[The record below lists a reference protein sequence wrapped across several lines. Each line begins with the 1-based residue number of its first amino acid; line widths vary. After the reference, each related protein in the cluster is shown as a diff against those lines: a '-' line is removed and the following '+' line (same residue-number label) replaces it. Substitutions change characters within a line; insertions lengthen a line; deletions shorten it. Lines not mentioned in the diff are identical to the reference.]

1 MIEELSKVCKTLEKE
16 SIKNT
21 LKLDS
26 KCFAMIKPQNV
37 DELSKAL
44 EIINKNNYKF
54 LVLGNASNVILPQYY
69 SGVVIKL
76 DNLNKYEVKD
86 DILYAE
92 AGVMINKLASELINM
107 GYAGLDFAVGIPGT
121 IGGSVYSNAGC
132 YGSSIDKV
140 LISATIF
147 DGNKVIELTNEELE
161 FGYRD
166 SLLKRRKDY
175 IVLSCKF
182 RLTKDDVYKLKSEA
196 KERTVKRMT
205 SQDLTHPSNGSMF
218 RNPEEA
224 PAGKLI
230 DDANLK
236 GCSVNDAMVSLIH
249 ANFIINNGHATQR
262 DIISLIKIIKDKIKE
277 ENNIDLV
284 LEQEIIE

>member
-1 MIEELSKVCKTLEKE
+1 MIDELSKVCKTLEKE

-26 KCFAMIKPQNV
+26 KCFAMIKPESV
-37 DELSKAL
+37 EELSKSL
-44 EIINKNNYKF
+44 EIINKYNYKYI
-54 LVLGNASNVILPQYY
+54 VLGNASNVILPQYY

-86 DILYAE
+86 EILYVE
-92 AGVMINKLASELINM
+92 AGVMINKLANELINM
-107 GYAGLDFAVGIPGT
+107 GYRGLDFAVGIPGT

-140 LISATIF
+140 LISASIF

-182 RLTKDDVYKLKSEA
+182 RLEKDDVYKLKSEA
-196 KERTVKRMT
+196 KERAVKRMT

-218 RNPEEA
+218 RNPVEA

-262 DIISLIKIIKDKIKE
+262 DIISLIKIVKDKIKE